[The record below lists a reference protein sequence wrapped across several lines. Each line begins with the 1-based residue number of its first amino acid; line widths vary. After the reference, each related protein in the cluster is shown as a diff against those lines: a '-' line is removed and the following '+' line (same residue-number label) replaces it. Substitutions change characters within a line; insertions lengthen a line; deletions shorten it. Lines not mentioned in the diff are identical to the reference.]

1 MREFVKTAIFYGSLL
16 LIAYW
21 VDSFYHYLELQH
33 NMSNPVKELDI
44 SERRPLKM
52 QSVLIQAC
60 PDERGK
66 LQAFVDCH
74 TQITDMMR
82 GEDNVR

>member
-21 VDSFYHYLELQH
+21 VDSFYYYLELRH
-33 NMSNPVKELDI
+33 NISNPVKELDI

-52 QSVLIQAC
+52 QSVLI
-60 PDERGK
+60 
-66 LQAFVDCH
+66 
-74 TQITDMMR
+74 
-82 GEDNVR
+82 